1 MAVGQDTECGER
13 SKTSYVRPADEED
26 FTVIGEVNSFNHFQA
41 SKKMRLTRIKDQL
54 NIWCCFTPGYKD
66 KLKAKKHPKEWEE
79 ELETFRRDHLFVTK
93 KCGIRFATKEKV
105 DRHQRKMH

>member
-41 SKKMRLTRIKDQL
+41 SKQEDETDQDQGLFQRLVVLHTR
-54 NIWCCFTPGYKD
+54 
-66 KLKAKKHPKEWEE
+66 
-79 ELETFRRDHLFVTK
+79 V
-93 KCGIRFATKEKV
+93 
-105 DRHQRKMH
+105 